1 MSKLSQMPAQETDV
15 VPTPKGGKKGARVR
29 DLGPPPALRQH
40 QQPGELCLHK
50 TVYNIITQPRQ
61 KKRESGIVSKT
72 VTIFPLISK
81 CTNSNIWV

>member
-40 QQPGELCLHK
+40 QQPGELCLYK
-50 TVYNIITQPRQ
+50 TISLLNLD
-61 KKRESGIVSKT
+61 KRKEK
-72 VTIFPLISK
+72 LE
-81 CTNSNIWV
+81 

>member
-40 QQPGELCLHK
+40 QQPGELCLYK
-50 TVYNIITQPRQ
+50 TVLKIISQPSQ
-61 KKRESGIVSKT
+61 KKRNWIMK
-72 VTIFPLISK
+72 
-81 CTNSNIWV
+81 